1 VGSVTGALSA
11 SAVVVGMGCEATIS
25 VVVNGAE
32 DIAFLLEKPESGTAP
47 TFVVVGTAICVDDG
61 A

>member
-1 VGSVTGALSA
+1 MGSVASALSA

-32 DIAFLLEKPESGTAP
+32 DPAFLLEKLESGTAP
-47 TFVVVGTAICVDDG
+47 TFVFVGTAICIDDG